1 MDLLRQKKCAKS
13 IIIYGYNHECDDVI
27 LTIDKAFISYN
38 SIRLSNRASLNQLT
52 FQFACLTTRDYEI
65 LKAVCEERPYW
76 SFTAVLKEIWN
87 SVTTD
92 EERIIERKYG
102 PFNSIQLS
110 YELDNVTPAAIY
122 TLILNNN

>member
-13 IIIYGYNHECDDVI
+13 ITIYGYNHEREEAI

-38 SIRLSNRASLNQLT
+38 SIRLSNHASLNQLT
-52 FQFACLTTRDYEI
+52 FQCACLTARDYEI

-76 SFTAVLKEIWN
+76 SFTAVFKEIWN

-110 YELDNVTPAAIY
+110 YELDNETPAAIY
-122 TLILNNN
+122 TLILSNN

>member
-13 IIIYGYNHECDDVI
+13 IIIYGYNHERDEVI

-38 SIRLSNRASLNQLT
+38 SIRLSNRANLNQLT
-52 FQFACLTTRDYEI
+52 FQFACLTARDYEI
-65 LKAVCEERPYW
+65 LKTVCEERPYW

-122 TLILNNN
+122 TLILDNN